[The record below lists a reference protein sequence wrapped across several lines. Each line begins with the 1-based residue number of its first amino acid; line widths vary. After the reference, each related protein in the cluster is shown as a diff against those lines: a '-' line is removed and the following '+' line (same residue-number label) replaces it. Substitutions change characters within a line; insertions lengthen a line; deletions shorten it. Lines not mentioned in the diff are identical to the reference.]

1 MELRQRQQQRL
12 EIYLNSHTN
21 NCCCCCCLRDVAR
34 PNSRRYLSLSCRWFR
49 RWLASLALATA
60 MAMADCRRRA
70 DRATWRLETL
80 AGFLVVCA
88 SASALA
94 ECAARRCVARA
105 DAAAAA
111 LGSTRPLRFLGAAAP
126 GFAFGAAF
134 APAFCDDDCDCGG
147 GDGSALV
154 SSARSAPRT
163 VSHPERRRTK
173 RSRLYGDRTRTLPV
187 EAAPALPGCARRGP
201 LALIRPAAARRSGL

>member
-49 RWLASLALATA
+49 RWLAFV

-111 LGSTRPLRFLGAAAP
+111 LDSAAALSRRGCAWLCLRRCLCASLLRRRLRLRRRRRRRRQRISQQRTQRAAHSESSRAAAHKTQPTLWRPNAHAPSGSGAGAAWLRP
-126 GFAFGAAF
+126 PR
-134 APAFCDDDCDCGG
+134 PA
-147 GDGSALV
+147 
-154 SSARSAPRT
+154 
-163 VSHPERRRTK
+163 
-173 RSRLYGDRTRTLPV
+173 RLNS
-187 EAAPALPGCARRGP
+187 ARRGP
-201 LALIRPAAARRSGL
+201 PLGLVMI